1 MLIEHLRAAATDVPD
16 QAVVESAS
24 GSLTYSQ
31 CLAWA
36 EALARGLDARSIERF
51 ACSIEDVGGVLA
63 LLCASSLVGSEACVY
78 PGQLDD
84 RAIADYATSFGHEV
98 VVTDRHR
105 SLASAQIVL
114 LDSLPSEDGA
124 PPERPAVAPFMILT
138 TGTTGRPRG
147 ARHDWSRLLAS
158 VRHPDDRVGNRWL
171 LAYNV
176 NQFAGIQVL
185 LHVLVSRATLIVP
198 PSRRPRDLVTAISE
212 QGVTHISATP
222 TFWQLLSGAVDE
234 TLARKLALRQI
245 TLGGEAVP
253 GRLLERLA
261 SLFPEAHIS
270 QVYAAT
276 EFGSGVSVRDGR
288 NGLPI
293 SLLSRG
299 DDADV
304 QMRIVDG
311 QLHVRSRVGML
322 GYYGEGEAS
331 DGWRPTGDL
340 VEVRGNRIYFVGRSN
355 ATVNVGGVKVH
366 PYPVEDLVGGLDG
379 VALVRAY
386 GHPNPVTGEILAV
399 DVVARR
405 GSNTDL
411 LEHEIRDVCR
421 SLGVAAQPR
430 RIRFVQ
436 DIEVQG
442 QKVARRPTASTG

>member
-1 MLIEHLRAAATDVPD
+1 
-16 QAVVESAS
+16 
-24 GSLTYSQ
+24 
-31 CLAWA
+31 
-36 EALARGLDARSIERF
+36 
-51 ACSIEDVGGVLA
+51 
-63 LLCASSLVGSEACVY
+63 
-78 PGQLDD
+78 
-84 RAIADYATSFGHEV
+84 
-98 VVTDRHR
+98 
-105 SLASAQIVL
+105 L
-114 LDSLPSEDGA
+114 LDGLPNEEGA
-124 PPERPAVAPFMILT
+124 LPERPALAPFMILT

-171 LAYNV
+171 LAYNI

-198 PSRRPRDLVTAISE
+198 PSRRPRDLVSAISE
-212 QGVTHISATP
+212 RGVTHISATP

-234 TLARKLALRQI
+234 NLAKKLRLRQI

-253 GRLLERLA
+253 ARLLDKLA
-261 SLFPEAHIS
+261 GLFPEARIS

-276 EFGSGVSVRDGR
+276 EFGSGVSVGDGH

-293 SLLSRG
+293 SLLARG
-299 DDADV
+299 EDADV

-322 GYYGEGEAS
+322 GYYGEGEVS
-331 DGWRPTGDL
+331 DAWRPTGDL
-340 VEVRGNRIYFVGRSN
+340 VEVRGNRIYFVGRSSEI
-355 ATVNVGGVKVH
+355 VNVGGVKVH

-386 GHPNPVTGEILAV
+386 GHPNPVTGQILAV

-411 LEHEIRDVCR
+411 LEHEIRDICK
-421 SLGVAAQPR
+421 SLAVAARPR

-436 DIEVQG
+436 DLPVQG
-442 QKVARRPTASTG
+442 HKVARSAMSPG